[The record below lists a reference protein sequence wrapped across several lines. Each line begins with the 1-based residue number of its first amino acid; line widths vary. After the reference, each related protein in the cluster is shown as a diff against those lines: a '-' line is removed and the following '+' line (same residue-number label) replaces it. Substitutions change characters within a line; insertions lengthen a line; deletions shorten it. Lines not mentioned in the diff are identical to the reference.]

1 MQRFARICF
10 RDSSSSAAQ
19 THSLAVFSCSPYIL
33 FSISKMQELKHLCKN
48 TTKVTNF
55 SSQISKEWKALSAR
69 EREKWKIMAEEDK
82 LRYDAE
88 KRNYTGPWVVR
99 SDSTR
104 KVWYDR
110 SLWSFNQ
117 LNLSDLFSQPILD
130 LMTNGHRNDP
140 RTHQSDPLLPS

>member
-1 MQRFARICF
+1 
-10 RDSSSSAAQ
+10 
-19 THSLAVFSCSPYIL
+19 
-33 FSISKMQELKHLCKN
+33 MQELKHLCKN

-104 KVWYDR
+104 KVRYDR